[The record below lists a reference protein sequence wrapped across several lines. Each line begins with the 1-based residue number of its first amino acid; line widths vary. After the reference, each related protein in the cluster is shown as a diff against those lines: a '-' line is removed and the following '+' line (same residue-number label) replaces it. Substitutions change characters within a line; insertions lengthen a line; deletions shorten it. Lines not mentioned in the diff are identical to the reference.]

1 MPSHAVRDTPLQSG
15 SAFPAG
21 IDPDIP
27 VNDSFYR
34 LVDIRTCPGSVVSA
48 RHPAAVAAGWEV
60 AMQLCDLLFKALA
73 PALPDRVLAGTKGC
87 ICNIA
92 LRFQR

>member
-1 MPSHAVRDTPLQSG
+1 
-15 SAFPAG
+15 
-21 IDPDIP
+21 
-27 VNDSFYR
+27 
-34 LVDIRTCPGSVVSA
+34 VVSA

-92 LRFQR
+92 FGGD